1 MNRTSKFLRLPAAEK
16 RLLLSSLIVLAAIRV
31 ALWTLNF
38 PRVRKI
44 ADAISH
50 PAPGRTAADL
60 PTPDRIAWAVAT
72 ASRAVPQGANC
83 LLRALATGVIL
94 KRYGYPSELKI
105 GVMKSEAGR
114 FQAHAWLE
122 SAGNIVIGDF
132 QLDQYVALR
141 ASDSAAR

>member
-1 MNRTSKFLRLPAAEK
+1 MTRTAKFLRLPAAEK

-38 PRVRKI
+38 QRVQKI

-50 PAPGRTAADL
+50 PAVTHAD
-60 PTPDRIAWAVAT
+60 PPAPDRIAWAVAT
-72 ASRAVPQGANC
+72 VSRAVPHGANC

-94 KRYGYPSELKI
+94 KRYGYSSELKI
-105 GVMKSEAGR
+105 GVMKSEAGD

-122 SAGNIVIGDF
+122 SEGRIVIGDF
-132 QLDQYVALR
+132 QLDQYVPLS
-141 ASDSAAR
+141 ASNTAAR